1 MNYEAINNFSKLFF
15 FLRNFD
21 LTMLKGV
28 MYVCI
33 CLSLFR
39 LPQKQKQNKQIKKQ
53 RWCGFKNKYL
63 SLTVLEAEKSQI
75 KTLAYSCPV
84 KA

>member
-1 MNYEAINNFSKLFF
+1 
-15 FLRNFD
+15 
-21 LTMLKGV
+21 
-28 MYVCI
+28 MY
-33 CLSLFR
+33 LSQ
-39 LPQKQKQNKQIKKQ
+39 PIQATAKTKTKQIKKQ

-75 KTLAYSCPV
+75 KMLAYSCPV